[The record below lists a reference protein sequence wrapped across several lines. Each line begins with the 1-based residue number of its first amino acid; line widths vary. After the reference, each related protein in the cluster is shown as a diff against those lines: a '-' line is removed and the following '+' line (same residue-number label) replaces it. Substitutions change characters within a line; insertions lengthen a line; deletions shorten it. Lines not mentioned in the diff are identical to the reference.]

1 MSNENTYPAV
11 LCIDCTH
18 LLANGE
24 VESPDADW
32 DEKEALENLKPGR
45 VTLGELKDEDDID
58 YEDEGN
64 EIDTFSREEC
74 YGCGTRTGGYRYKVT
89 IWE

>member
-24 VESPDADW
+24 VESPDPNW
-32 DEKEALENLKPGR
+32 DEQEALENLKPGS
-45 VTLGELKDEDDID
+45 VTFGELKEEDEIN
-58 YEDEGN
+58 YEDEED